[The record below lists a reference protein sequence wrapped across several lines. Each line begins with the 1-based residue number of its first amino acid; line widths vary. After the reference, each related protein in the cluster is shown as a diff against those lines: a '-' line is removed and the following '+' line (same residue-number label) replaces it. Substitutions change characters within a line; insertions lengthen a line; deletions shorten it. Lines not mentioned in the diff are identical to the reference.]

1 MLLHKYFLCLSIFLC
16 CNIVLSEDYYETL
29 GISKDASLK
38 EIRKAFKKLALKLHP
53 DKNVVC
59 INGLSHL

>member
-1 MLLHKYFLCLSIFLC
+1 MLLHKNFLCLSIFLY

-38 EIRKAFKKLALKLHP
+38 EIRKAFKKLALTLHP

-59 INGLSHL
+59 IQPV